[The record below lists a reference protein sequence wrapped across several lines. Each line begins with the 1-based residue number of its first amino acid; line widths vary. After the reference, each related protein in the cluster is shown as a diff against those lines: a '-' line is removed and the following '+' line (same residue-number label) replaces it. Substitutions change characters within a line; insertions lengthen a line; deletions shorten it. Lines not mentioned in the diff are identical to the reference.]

1 VLSPFVTHRHPG
13 FWEEPDRFDPERF
26 TPERSE
32 GRRRFAYFPFG
43 GGPRSCI
50 GAWLASVMVHFV
62 VGIVAQRYQLALVP
76 GSRVDMK
83 PGLTLRPD
91 PGIPMRP
98 TPILLS
104 ATTPSMPS
112 G

>member
-1 VLSPFVTHRHPG
+1 
-13 FWEEPDRFDPERF
+13 
-26 TPERSE
+26 
-32 GRRRFAYFPFG
+32 
-43 GGPRSCI
+43 
-50 GAWLASVMVHFV
+50 MVHFV
-62 VGIVAQRYQLALVP
+62 VGIVAQRYQLALVS